1 MYLYLPTYVE
11 TQNSK
16 LTTNNVFFLS
26 SQFLEFRIE
35 IGYGLLYL
43 IGLAGHESHA
53 MEPDSQPL
61 QFFYGTK

>member
-16 LTTNNVFFLS
+16 LTTNRMFFLS
-26 SQFLEFRIE
+26 SQILELRIE
-35 IGYGLLYL
+35 IDYGLLDL

-53 MEPDSQPL
+53 MESDSQPL
-61 QFFYGTK
+61 